1 MAGPVRFRHGGKCE
15 VFEWRTDDTAVLAAG
30 RAKLLERQLASVG
43 HKTAV
48 LWEKLED
55 LPDGVRLVWRQAV
68 GYEAGYAW
76 FVRTLGDLVR
86 SVSDGG

>member
-1 MAGPVRFRHGGKCE
+1 MTLRC
-15 VFEWRTDDTAVLAAG
+15 WRRGAPSSWS
-30 RAKLLERQLASVG
+30 ASWPVG

-55 LPDGVRLVWRQAV
+55 LPDGVRLAWRQAV

-76 FVRTLGDLVR
+76 FARTLGDLVR